1 MSSASIKKIIH
12 CKKEQLV
19 EMVLDI
25 EKYPEFV
32 PWCIEGK
39 INDKN
44 ESLDLIT
51 FNGDLKVGKSI
62 LNETF
67 SSHVSYYKEK
77 DTIIVTNLNGPLK
90 HLKNEWKFK
99 EVNNSTQLE
108 FFIDFEL
115 KNPILN
121 GIMKKS
127 FELGLNKIAKT
138 NGFLLVSSSPLTRS
152 SYHADEDF
160 RKLQDARNK
169 QLECLPHLSLIH
181 I

>member
-1 MSSASIKKIIH
+1 MSSATIKKIIP
-12 CKKEQLV
+12 CKKKQLI

-39 INDKN
+39 IYDRNDS
-44 ESLDLIT
+44 EDLIT
-51 FNGDLKVGKSI
+51 FNGDLKVGKSL

-77 DTIIVTNLNGPLK
+77 DKIIVTNLDGPLK
-90 HLKNEWKFK
+90 HLKNEGVFK
-99 EVNNSTQLE
+99 EVNDATQLE

-121 GIMKKS
+121 SIMKKS
-127 FELGLNKIAKT
+127 FELGLNKIAKS
-138 NGFLLVSSSPLTRS
+138 FEER
-152 SYHADEDF
+152 AI
-160 RKLQDARNK
+160 KLYK
-169 QLECLPHLSLIH
+169 
-181 I
+181 

>member
-1 MSSASIKKIIH
+1 MSSASIKKIIP
-12 CKKEQLV
+12 CKKNQLI

-39 INDKN
+39 IYEKN
-44 ESLDLIT
+44 ESKDLIT

-67 SSHVSYYKEK
+67 SSHVSYHKEIDK
-77 DTIIVTNLNGPLK
+77 IIVTNLGGPLK
-90 HLKNEWKFK
+90 HLKNEWFFK
-99 EVNNSTQLE
+99 VVNNNTQLE
-108 FFIDFEL
+108 FLIDFEL

-127 FELGLNKIAKT
+127 FELGLNKIAKA
-138 NGFLLVSSSPLTRS
+138 F
-152 SYHADEDF
+152 ED
-160 RKLQDARNK
+160 RAIKLYR
-169 QLECLPHLSLIH
+169 
-181 I
+181 

>member
-1 MSSASIKKIIH
+1 MSSATIKKIIP
-12 CKKEQLV
+12 CKKEQLI

-39 INDKN
+39 SYDKN
-44 ESLDLIT
+44 ESDDLLT
-51 FNGDLKVGKSI
+51 FSGDLKVGKKF

-77 DTIIVTNLNGPLK
+77 DKIIVTNLDGPLK
-90 HLKNEWKFK
+90 NLKNEWRFK
-99 EVNNSTQLE
+99 EINNLTQLE

-127 FELGLNKIAKT
+127 FHLGLNKIAKA
-138 NGFLLVSSSPLTRS
+138 FEER
-152 SYHADEDF
+152 AI
-160 RKLQDARNK
+160 KLYK
-169 QLECLPHLSLIH
+169 
-181 I
+181 

>member
-1 MSSASIKKIIH
+1 MSSAKIKKIIP
-12 CKKEQLV
+12 CKKEQLI

-39 INDKN
+39 VYDKIENND
-44 ESLDLIT
+44 LVT

-77 DTIIVTNLNGPLK
+77 DKIIVTNLDGPLK
-90 HLKNEWKFK
+90 YLKNEWNFK
-99 EVNNSTQLE
+99 KINTSTQLE
-108 FFIDFEL
+108 FFVDFEL

-127 FELGLNKIAKT
+127 FELGLNRIAKSFEERAT
-138 NGFLLVSSSPLTRS
+138 
-152 SYHADEDF
+152 
-160 RKLQDARNK
+160 KLFK
-169 QLECLPHLSLIH
+169 
-181 I
+181 